1 MDIPPSPLKPVAT
14 LTAPRDGNDLR
25 KPHEMIVLIPRAKRV
40 TLMGRRVYT
49 ALLQVAQ
56 ARLTAM
62 PEMPPADFMFEAPLA
77 AILRTAGS
85 NGDDRTAAKRYLQE
99 MRGLEV
105 DWTSTAADNPGSTFK
120 WRAFAMLS
128 EVGIELRHGENW
140 VSWSYPPTLMAS
152 LRNPTL
158 WARIELGML
167 AKLGTY
173 AAVALYEIC
182 ARYRGNPSGVTSRQA
197 VGWWIDALSGS
208 PAGSERREWRKFK
221 NERVKEAI
229 DEINRETDLEVE
241 LMEDKQGSRSVQ
253 QVQFAVRE
261 KRVAP
266 RGRVQD
272 QAPVD
277 AGLVLRAESL
287 GVRELKLEG
296 LISEFGDDNV
306 RDKLQQLERR
316 AASRQLPPVDNA
328 YSYLRS
334 LLRNDLGA
342 DTVGVPS
349 PMASLPLPTAEPTAL
364 PVRQVVPS
372 VAIAGPTTTR
382 TGQGAAN
389 KAPPTAQE
397 AWSAQRIAA
406 IKAEISALV
415 PVQRQMWVE
424 RAMDELA
431 ASGMLSP
438 VIVRRAG
445 QGDVLHGVLGSKVV
459 RLYAQHTHGD
469 QWDQA
474 PANLAPSTPGA

>member
-1 MDIPPSPLKPVAT
+1 MHAMDTPAAPVKTPTPPAGAK
-14 LTAPRDGNDLR
+14 DGNDLR

-56 ARLTAM
+56 ARLAAM
-62 PEMPPADFMFEAPLA
+62 ADMPPADFMFEAPLP

-105 DWTSTAADNPGSTFK
+105 DWTSTAADNPGGAGSSFK
-120 WRAFAMLS
+120 WRGFSMLS
-128 EVGIELRHGENW
+128 EVGIELRNGENW

-197 VGWWIDALSGS
+197 VGWWIDALSGT
-208 PAGSERREWRKFK
+208 PAGAERREWRKFK
-221 NERVKEAI
+221 NERLKEAI

-261 KRVAP
+261 KRMAP

-287 GVRELKLEG
+287 GVRELKLEA
-296 LISEFGDDNV
+296 LISEFGDDSV
-306 RDKLQQLERR
+306 RDKLELLERR
-316 AASRQLPPVDNA
+316 AANRQLTPVDNA

-334 LLRNDLGA
+334 LLRNDPGA
-342 DTVGVPS
+342 DTAGLPPPATAQS
-349 PMASLPLPTAEPTAL
+349 PAPMPTAAGQAPR
-364 PVRQVVPS
+364 PVVLAP
-372 VAIAGPTTTR
+372 ATPA
-382 TGQGAAN
+382 GQGAI
-389 KAPPTAQE
+389 KAAPTAQE
-397 AWSAQRIAA
+397 AWVAGRIAA
-406 IKAEISALV
+406 IKTEISALA
-415 PVQRQMWVE
+415 PADRQMWVA

-459 RLYAQHTHGD
+459 RLYAQHTHGA

-474 PANLAPSTPGA
+474 PATPAVPAPGG

>member
-1 MDIPPSPLKPVAT
+1 MDISALPSKPASPLSGA
-14 LTAPRDGNDLR
+14 RDGNDLR
-25 KPHEMIVLIPRAKRV
+25 KPHEMIVLIPRGKRV

-56 ARLTAM
+56 ARLAAM
-62 PEMPPADFMFEAPLA
+62 PEMPPADFLFEAPLA
-77 AILRTAGS
+77 AILRTSGS

-105 DWTSTAADNPGSTFK
+105 DWTSTAADNPGSSFM
-120 WRAFAMLS
+120 WRGFSMLS
-128 EVGIELRHGENW
+128 EVGIELRQGENW

-158 WARIELGML
+158 WARIELRML

-173 AAVALYEIC
+173 AALALYEIC

-261 KRVAP
+261 KRAAP

-287 GVRELKLEG
+287 GVRELKLEA

-316 AASRQLPPVDNA
+316 AANRQLPPVDNA

-334 LLRNDLGA
+334 LLRNDPGA
-342 DTVGVPS
+342 DAVDVPLALV
-349 PMASLPLPTAEPTAL
+349 PVQLPTSAPTAV
-364 PVRQVVPS
+364 PVRQAVPS
-372 VAIAGPTTTR
+372 AEIATSTPA
-382 TGQGAAN
+382 GQGAAN

-397 AWSAQRIAA
+397 AWAGERIAA
-406 IKAEISALV
+406 IKTEIGALA
-415 PVQRQMWVE
+415 PAQRQAWVE
-424 RAMDELA
+424 RAMEELA

-445 QGDVLHGVLGSKVV
+445 QGDVLHGMLGSKVV
-459 RLYAQHTHGD
+459 RLYAQHTYGD

-474 PANLAPSTPGA
+474 PASPIPPIPGV